1 MAKKKQKNA
10 LLSSLEEIKQ
20 GNEEELP
27 RVPAPE
33 AAPAPSSRPAP
44 KSSLLDSLLD
54 EVKAD
59 AEREVEEITKTLEE
73 KTAAERKL
81 VEDEELR
88 KKEQYDVLIQDEARR
103 RLQMIKRKEDEK
115 RSKVV
120 EAERRVAK
128 RQEMARQ
135 QAQQKKT
142 RKGLLV
148 ASGVGVVALAALVV
162 LVLTGVIP
170 LLEDNTPVADSNKA
184 EVATKQME
192 KSVPVKRAAEV
203 HNGPVIDEPTPE
215 PVEIGVDGPASV
227 VLDLPERTDVARLA
241 PKKIPVPVTAP
252 VAIQSDLMATRL
264 ARAFARRSGSSSGGS
279 SSSSSDSSSG
289 GIKIDDSIFKD

>member
-20 GNEEELP
+20 GSEEELP

-33 AAPAPSSRPAP
+33 AAPAPRSRPAP
-44 KSSLLDSLLD
+44 KTSLLDSLLD
-54 EVKAD
+54 EVKAEAD
-59 AEREVEEITKTLEE
+59 REVEEITKTLEE

-81 VEDEELR
+81 VVEEEQR

-115 RSKVV
+115 RNKVI
-120 EAERRVAK
+120 EAEQREAK
-128 RQEMARQ
+128 RKEMARQ
-135 QAQQKKT
+135 QVQQKKT

-148 ASGVGVVALAALVV
+148 ASGVVVVGLAAVVA

-170 LLEDNTPVADSNKA
+170 LLEDKTPVAEQA
-184 EVATKQME
+184 AEEVATKQFE
-192 KSVPVKRAAEV
+192 KSIPVKKQVEEYK
-203 HNGPVIDEPTPE
+203 GPPIDEPTPE
-215 PVEIGVDGPASV
+215 PLEFVVDGPASA
-227 VLDLPERTDVARLA
+227 VLDLPERSDPSRLA
-241 PKKIPVPVTAP
+241 PKKVPVPVAAP
-252 VAIQSDLMATRL
+252 VPIESALMATRL
-264 ARAFARRSGSSSGGS
+264 AKAFARRSSSSGGS
-279 SSSSSDSSSG
+279 SGTSDSSSG